1 MNINRQNC
9 EAFFLDFYEGRLN
22 MEQTS
27 ALFQFLEKNADLRE
41 LFDSFVDASF
51 NEEFNT
57 EDVVFPNKNSLKKST
72 ETTEPVSENNIEWF
86 CIASLEGLLHENQK
100 KELEAFFQANPQHR
114 STFHLIQQTRLEA
127 DAEIVFEGKDALK
140 KSSPFVLTVENF
152 DAVAVQAMEGELTNE
167 EQLIFQQFLATH
179 PEQQAEFSLFEQA
192 RFVPESDVVF
202 PNKNALKKAITTA
215 INESNFEEYAVA
227 FLDQEL
233 NADEL
238 TAFTQFLNDN
248 PEKQSE
254 LDAFRQTILQP
265 EAISFADK
273 ASLKQTTLITA
284 SNFDEY
290 AVAAFDGE
298 LNTIEQNAFDTYLL
312 VHPEMQHEMALLAQT
327 RLQPDTSIVFPDK
340 AALYHDGRAGIAWW
354 TVTRWSAA
362 AAVLLLIGIFF
373 FNSQQTNSGTDQ
385 VATNDSLKTK
395 SKTLPQI
402 VPNQAPQA
410 PEQIANNT
418 INAPEE
424 SEKPKRIDNQ
434 NSNQPR
440 PIVAPENTNPNRFVA
455 YNMPGKNIQSLFNN
469 STGLNKIREG
479 VIEPYDPNTNLAYQ
493 PNYISPAQYVA
504 RRLKKTL
511 DGSSKSKNQT
521 NDDDETA
528 QEVMAMNADENKKI
542 TGFDLASSAV
552 NRVGQATGRKV
563 SLTKEDDLRTF
574 KFWKY
579 TVSF

>member
-27 ALFQFLEKNADLRE
+27 ALFQFLENNADLRE

-51 NEEFNT
+51 NEEFNA
-57 EDVVFPNKNSLKKST
+57 EEIVFPNKNSLKKSL

-100 KELEAFFQANPQHR
+100 KELEAFLQANPQHR

-152 DAVAVQAMEGELTNE
+152 DTIAVQAIEGELTSE
-167 EQLIFQQFLATH
+167 EQAIFQQFLATH
-179 PEQQAEFSLFEQA
+179 PEQQAEFSLFEQT
-192 RFVPESDVVF
+192 RFVPESDLVF
-202 PNKNALKKAITTA
+202 PHKNALKKTVTTT
-215 INESNFEEYAVA
+215 IQESNFEEYAVA

-238 TAFTQFLNDN
+238 TAFTQFLNNN
-248 PEKQSE
+248 PEKQAIVES
-254 LDAFRQTILQP
+254 FRQTILQP
-265 EAISFADK
+265 EAIAFADK

-298 LNTIEQNAFDTYLL
+298 LNAIEQNVFDAYLSS
-312 VHPEMQHEMALLAQT
+312 HPEMQHEMTLLAQT

-362 AAVLLLIGIFF
+362 AAVLLLVGIFF

-395 SKTLPQI
+395 SKTIPQI
-402 VPNQAPQA
+402 VPNQAPQTPA
-410 PEQIANNT
+410 QIANNT
-418 INAPEE
+418 INAPDQ
-424 SEKPKRIDNQ
+424 SDKSKRIYNPNNQ
-434 NSNQPR
+434 LQ
-440 PIVAPENTNPNRFVA
+440 PIVAPENNNPSRFVA
-455 YNMPGKNIQSLFNN
+455 YNMPEKNVQALFNN
-469 STGLNKIREG
+469 PTGLNQIREG

-511 DGSSKSKNQT
+511 DGSSKSKNPT

-528 QEVMAMNADENKKI
+528 QEVMAMNADENKKV

-552 NRVGQATGRKV
+552 NRVGQATGGKV
-563 SLTKEDDLRTF
+563 SLTKEENLRTF